1 MSKKERIFTLLQ
13 DKELT
18 NKKIADK
25 MGITVNEARVYV
37 NRLKQENRI
46 KNIGKRGRFKVY
58 KAKEHTKELNLER
71 VKEGYKQFNSLFE
84 NLVSNSENLLKKSQ
98 ISTFKEMISK
108 HIDIDLIKQI
118 NEEIE

>member
-1 MSKKERIFTLLQ
+1 MSKKETILTLLQ

-18 NKKIADK
+18 NKEIADK

-37 NRLKQENRI
+37 NRLKQENRV
-46 KNIGKRGRFKVY
+46 KSIGKRRRFKVY
-58 KAKEHTKELNLER
+58 KAKEHIKELNLER
-71 VKEGYKQFNSLFE
+71 VKEGYKQFNRLFE
-84 NLVSNSENLLKKSQ
+84 NLVSNSEKMLKKSQ

-108 HIDIDLIKQI
+108 HIDIGLIKQI